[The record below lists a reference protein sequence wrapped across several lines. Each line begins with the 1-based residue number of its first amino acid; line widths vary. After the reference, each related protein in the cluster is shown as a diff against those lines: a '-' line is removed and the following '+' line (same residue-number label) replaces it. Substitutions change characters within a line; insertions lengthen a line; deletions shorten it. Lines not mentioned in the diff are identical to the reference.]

1 VLVAVMSRVLLVGGS
16 LNQTTMMHRIGE
28 ALADVGVECRYS
40 PFFAD
45 GVVGLA
51 ARRGWLDFTIL
62 GGKARARS
70 VAYLEDHALPV
81 DEGGESGRYDLVVTG
96 TDIYVPARLRG
107 RPMVL
112 VQEGMF
118 DPETWRYHVTRR
130 LGPLRALANTASTGL
145 SHAYQRFCVA
155 SEGFRELAIS
165 KGCVPSRVVVTG
177 IPNFDDCESFR
188 DNDLPLRGYVLAATS
203 CLRETGK
210 PEDRIGFLRRARAIA
225 EERGRPLVVKLHPN
239 ERHDRAERE
248 ARSVAPDSTVIA
260 HANTDHLVANCDV
273 LVTRYSSVVL
283 VGAALGKEVVSDI
296 NPSLLARLTPV
307 QNGGRSA
314 SLIADECIGL
324 MRDRALQPVP

>member
-1 VLVAVMSRVLLVGGS
+1 
-16 LNQTTMMHRIGE
+16 MMHRIGE
-28 ALADVGVECRYS
+28 ALAGMGVDCFYS

-62 GGKARARS
+62 GGQARARS
-70 VAYLEDHALPV
+70 MSYMADCGLPV
-81 DEGGESGRYDLVVTG
+81 DDGGSEHRYDLVVTG
-96 TDIYVPARLRG
+96 TDIYVPARLRPY
-107 RPMVL
+107 PMVL

-118 DPETWRYHVTRR
+118 DPETWRYHFTRR

-145 SHAYQRFCVA
+145 SHAYDRFCVA
-155 SEGFRELAIS
+155 SEGFRDLAIG
-165 KGCVPSRVVVTG
+165 KGCDPARVVVTG

-188 DNDLPLRGYVLAATS
+188 ENDLPLRGYVLAATS

-210 PEDRIGFLRRARAIA
+210 SEDRVGFLRRAGAVA
-225 EERGRPLVVKLHPN
+225 EDRGRPLVVKLHPN

-248 ARSVAPDSTVIA
+248 ARAVVPHATVIV

-283 VGAALGKEVVSDI
+283 VAAALGKEVISDVE
-296 NPSLLARLTPV
+296 PEQLRQFAPV

-314 SLIADECIGL
+314 GRIAEECLGVL
-324 MRDRALQPVP
+324 GGPMLEAAHL